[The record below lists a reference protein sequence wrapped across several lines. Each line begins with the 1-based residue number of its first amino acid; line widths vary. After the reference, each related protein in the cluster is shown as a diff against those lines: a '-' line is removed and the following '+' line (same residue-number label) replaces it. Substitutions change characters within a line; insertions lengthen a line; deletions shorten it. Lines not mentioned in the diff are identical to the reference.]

1 MSLAVL
7 WGNRAQGLYERFGFE
22 EQPHQD
28 GCDECCECCFV
39 TLCFGRPYGCCHA
52 GWGSAFMTKSLL
64 EKPAVVVINAKGPVV
79 EAMER
84 ASEDVV
90 VESGVVVRPRGL
102 MRQASLNRALSR

>member
-1 MSLAVL
+1 MHTYFSLQQELCYIRPLRMLSPAMF
-7 WGNRAQGLYERFGFE
+7 QGGLTSHHLT
-22 EQPHQD
+22 QNS
-28 GCDECCECCFV
+28 
-39 TLCFGRPYGCCHA
+39 CHA

-64 EKPAVVVINAKGPVV
+64 EKPAVVVVSAKGPVV

-90 VESGVVVRPRGL
+90 VESGQVVRPRGL